1 MRLFIPLFAIP
12 LLCGTATAATQAI
25 ALNPD
30 KRLKAVIS
38 FDSMNRFAVAN
49 DRITQVFGDQ
59 EAYEV
64 QTEESTGQVF
74 LKPTQENG
82 KKPLSITLITEAG
95 VTQDMTLEPQ
105 ERDATTVI
113 LKNAAATKSSPQ
125 PAHPSYQT
133 QSLPT
138 QSLGHQAPNYGAGLS
153 YQEQVI
159 LAMKQLVA
167 GVAPSIDEAFNR
179 KTASGLTAYLM
190 HGYQVGDFKGFK
202 VEVKNTSGLTM
213 DILEKD
219 LYQQGDLAFC
229 LEKRVLAPGEVTI
242 LYVVTR

>member
-1 MRLFIPLFAIP
+1 MRMRFFFSLFA
-12 LLCGTATAATQAI
+12 LLLLYGTAASASQAI

-38 FDSMNRFAVAN
+38 CDSMNRFAVAN

-82 KKPLSITLITEAG
+82 NKALSITLITEAG

-105 ERDATTVI
+105 MRDATTVV
-113 LKNAAATKSSPQ
+113 LKNTSAVKSQSQ
-125 PAHPSYQT
+125 SAHPSYQ
-133 QSLPT
+133 S
-138 QSLGHQAPNYGAGLS
+138 QSLGLQSPNYGAPLS

-167 GVAPSIDEAFNR
+167 GTASSTNIDEVFHR
-179 KTASGLTAYLM
+179 KTPPGLRACLM
-190 HGYQVGDFKGFK
+190 NDYQLGDFKGFK
-202 VEVKNTSGLTM
+202 VEVKNVGELTVE
-213 DILEKD
+213 IVEKD
-219 LYQQGDLAFC
+219 FYQQGDLAFC
-229 LEKRVLAPGEVTI
+229 FEKRVLAPGEITI
-242 LYVVTR
+242 LYVVAR

>member
-1 MRLFIPLFAIP
+1 MRLFVLIFSIP
-12 LLCGTATAATQAI
+12 LLFGIATAASHTI
-25 ALNPD
+25 ALNPE

-38 FDSMNRFAVAN
+38 CDSMNRFAVAN

-82 KKPLSITLITEAG
+82 NKPLSITLITEAV

-113 LKNAAATKSSPQ
+113 LKNTAAVKPQ
-125 PAHPSYQT
+125 PQHAHPSYQS
-133 QSLPT
+133 QSLST
-138 QSLGHQAPNYGAGLS
+138 QSLGFQAPNYGAGLS

-159 LAMKQLVA
+159 FAMKQLVA
-167 GVAPSIDEAFNR
+167 GDAPSIEEVFNR
-179 KTASGLTAYLM
+179 NAPSGLRLYLIN
-190 HGYQVGDFKGFK
+190 GYQIVDFKGFK
-202 VEVKNTSGLTM
+202 VEIQNMSELTM

-229 LEKRVLAPGEVTI
+229 FEKRVLAPGEVTV

>member
-1 MRLFIPLFAIP
+1 MRLFISLFATT
-12 LLCGTATAATQAI
+12 LLYGTAVFASQAI

-38 FDSMNRFAVAN
+38 SDSMNRFGVAN

-64 QTEESTGQVF
+64 QIEENTGQVF

-82 KKPLSITLITEAG
+82 NKPLSVTLITEAG

-105 ERDATTVI
+105 MRDATTVI
-113 LKNAAATKSSPQ
+113 LKNTSAIKSQSQPQ
-125 PAHPSYQT
+125 PAHPSYQ
-133 QSLPT
+133 S
-138 QSLGHQAPNYGAGLS
+138 QSLGLQAPNYGAPLS

-167 GVAPSIDEAFNR
+167 GTSSSIDIDEVFHR
-179 KTASGLTAYLM
+179 KTPPGLRACLM
-190 HGYQVGDFKGFK
+190 NDYQLGDFKGFK
-202 VEVKNTSGLTM
+202 VEVKNVGELTV
-213 DILEKD
+213 DIVEKD
-219 LYQQGDLAFC
+219 FYQQGDLAFC
-229 LEKRVLAPGEVTI
+229 FEKRVLAPGEVTI
-242 LYVVTR
+242 LYVVAR